1 MNPRDPLLLTYS
13 GGGRNWL
20 GRVLVTT
27 VGLALVLVFAVAAF
41 FFLTVALVVGT
52 LLVSVIAVRW
62 WWAMRRIRSERA
74 ASGPLDGE
82 YTIVRDG
89 DAHVHVSGGRRSD
102 DPY

>member
-27 VGLALVLVFAVAAF
+27 LGLVVAVTAF

-52 LLVSVIAVRW
+52 LLVGIIAVRV
-62 WWAMRRIRSERA
+62 WWAMRRIRAQRE
-74 ASGPLDGE
+74 ASGPLEGD
-82 YTIVRDG
+82 YTIVPERD
-89 DAHVHVSGGRRSD
+89 ARR
-102 DPY
+102 DPSAPPRSNDRY